1 MAQHKETQWIS
12 KRIAETAESA
22 CTKSLSLLKVKKGAD
37 LEGTVPKVR
46 ENLKIIRAA
55 LRLVRDANKS
65 YKKQNAFYR
74 DGAKKILPMQKAIA
88 MVKAIDLINE
98 QYSERLYKNAFT
110 ELRNHLEKQK
120 EEEIDSAINGE
131 HIFRN
136 MHQDLEDKCG
146 TLKEQLSKPIAFDTI
161 ESGLKRVYQRGR
173 KAKKKLSDSQTN
185 ESFHELQKRVNYLK
199 VQLEIIKPIW
209 PNMMDVWKAE
219 LKKLSDLL
227 VTSEGLYQLSEFLKT
242 KSGSNATEDGSY
254 LMKTLIEG
262 HREQV
267 QQHAMLLAQK
277 IYCLKPKQFIGLIQA
292 AWDSH
297 AMERTQQVMPS
308 EKLGLSQ

>member
-1 MAQHKETQWIS
+1 MDQDKETQWIS
-12 KRIAETAESA
+12 KRIADTAASA
-22 CTKSLSLLKVKKGAD
+22 CTKSVSLLKSKKGAD
-37 LEGTVPKVR
+37 WEETVPEVR
-46 ENLKIIRAA
+46 ENLKKIRAS
-55 LRLVRDANKS
+55 LRLARDTNKN
-65 YKKQNAFYR
+65 YKKENAFYR
-74 DGAKKILPMQKAIA
+74 DEARKILPMQKAIA

-110 ELRNHLEKQK
+110 ELHNHLEKHK
-120 EEEIDSAINGE
+120 EQEIDSASNGE

-146 TLKEQLSKPIAFDTI
+146 TLKEKLSKPIDFDTI
-161 ESGLKRVYQRGR
+161 QSGLKRVYQRGR
-173 KAKKKLSDSQTN
+173 KAKKALSDSQTN

-199 VQLEIIKPIW
+199 VQLEIVKPVW

-227 VTSEGLYQLSEFLKT
+227 VTSEGLYQLSKFLNS
-242 KSGSNATEDGSY
+242 KSDSNSTEDGSY

-267 QQHAMLLAQK
+267 QKHAVLLAQK
-277 IYCLKPKQFIGLIQA
+277 IYCLKPKQFTGLINA
-292 AWDSH
+292 AWDSY
-297 AMERTQQVMPS
+297 AMERTQQVLPS